1 MKGYHVTTAYP
12 YGSRTIERSY
22 TRIPGFIEDISKL
35 GVEVVD
41 SIETLLKKVDVVLLE
56 TNDGNLHL
64 EQALQVFRA
73 GKPVFIDKPVA
84 GTLKDAVAIYK
95 AADEFK
101 IPVFSSSSLRWS
113 KNSFELRRGELVGR
127 VLGADTYGPAQTEP
141 SHVDLYW
148 YGVHGVEMLFT
159 VMGTGCREVVRVHQP
174 DTDIVVGTWEDGRLG
189 SFRGLRSGRTGY
201 GGNAFGETGIS
212 TIGPYEG
219 YKGVVEAIV
228 DFFRTGIPPVNAA
241 ETIEIFAFM
250 EAADESKRNGGMP
263 VKLESVLKRAGGRV

>member
-1 MKGYHVTTAYP
+1 
-12 YGSRTIERSY
+12 
-22 TRIPGFIEDISKL
+22 
-35 GVEVVD
+35 
-41 SIETLLKKVDVVLLE
+41 
-56 TNDGNLHL
+56 
-64 EQALQVFRA
+64 
-73 GKPVFIDKPVA
+73 
-84 GTLKDAVAIYK
+84 
-95 AADEFK
+95 
-101 IPVFSSSSLRWS
+101 
-113 KNSFELRRGELVGR
+113 
-127 VLGADTYGPAQTEP
+127 
-141 SHVDLYW
+141 
-148 YGVHGVEMLFT
+148 
-159 VMGTGCREVVRVHQP
+159 MGTGCREVVRVHQP

-263 VKLESVLKRAGGRV
+263 VKLETVLKRAGGRV